1 MGGTSEKLAEGSFND
16 PSLPVTTGVNTRMVV
31 IEKEGTPM
39 ASVTPGE
46 FLPAMPSTRLRI
58 RKAAVQRVADALG
71 KRAANAA
78 DTRGVQSFEELPE
91 HLRQLYGEVSSRLEG
106 VYDPASG
113 TVYLVA
119 DNLCGTA
126 RAAEVWMHEN
136 MVHHGLNGLLG
147 MDEKRRVLNRLWQG
161 MGGMGNA
168 EIASV
173 ANKYGVDPL
182 WDVKDRALVME
193 EYLARLAEKRAA
205 GKLSDQE
212 QTLWRR
218 FVEAVL
224 RAWHAL
230 VDAVTGRTGS
240 MKYENVDRLLSAL
253 DRYVFEGRPEGM
265 AEGGMVPAMASVDR
279 SGSDMEA
286 AHAAWAQ
293 VQRDAEEWGRQVDA
307 FHPHEG
313 TGGRQPR
320 LMAVCRTPD
329 VLQKLGA
336 PDLPMTMTADNL
348 GKVLSDKVDHG
359 LPKELVK
366 QLPQALAEPI
376 MVFESASQVDSFVV
390 LTELK
395 HEGRSVMAAVHLDT
409 EKQRV

>member
-1 MGGTSEKLAEGSFND
+1 
-16 PSLPVTTGVNTRMVV
+16 
-31 IEKEGTPM
+31 
-39 ASVTPGE
+39 
-46 FLPAMPSTRLRI
+46 
-58 RKAAVQRVADALG
+58 
-71 KRAANAA
+71 
-78 DTRGVQSFEELPE
+78 
-91 HLRQLYGEVSSRLEG
+91 
-106 VYDPASG
+106 
-113 TVYLVA
+113 
-119 DNLCGTA
+119 
-126 RAAEVWMHEN
+126 
-136 MVHHGLNGLLG
+136 
-147 MDEKRRVLNRLWQG
+147 
-161 MGGMGNA
+161 
-168 EIASV
+168 
-173 ANKYGVDPL
+173 
-182 WDVKDRALVME
+182 
-193 EYLARLAEKRAA
+193 
-205 GKLSDQE
+205 
-212 QTLWRR
+212 
-218 FVEAVL
+218 
-224 RAWHAL
+224 
-230 VDAVTGRTGS
+230 

-376 MVFESASQVDSFVV
+376 MVFESASQADSFVV

-409 EKQRV
+409 EKQRVRVNDIASAYKRSNETWYARQIEEGRLLYQDKKKSLAWARTNRLQLPRVRKLPSRLSGKRVLTEEDIVKPIAPDNKPLASLAGHQRCPRHHRHECRGCHEPCPERSVDWKHLWKIRRRDAHAADFHVAALGGEAVPRLQGRVRPSGQAAG

>member
-1 MGGTSEKLAEGSFND
+1 
-16 PSLPVTTGVNTRMVV
+16 
-31 IEKEGTPM
+31 
-39 ASVTPGE
+39 
-46 FLPAMPSTRLRI
+46 
-58 RKAAVQRVADALG
+58 
-71 KRAANAA
+71 
-78 DTRGVQSFEELPE
+78 
-91 HLRQLYGEVSSRLEG
+91 
-106 VYDPASG
+106 
-113 TVYLVA
+113 
-119 DNLCGTA
+119 
-126 RAAEVWMHEN
+126 
-136 MVHHGLNGLLG
+136 
-147 MDEKRRVLNRLWQG
+147 
-161 MGGMGNA
+161 
-168 EIASV
+168 
-173 ANKYGVDPL
+173 
-182 WDVKDRALVME
+182 
-193 EYLARLAEKRAA
+193 
-205 GKLSDQE
+205 
-212 QTLWRR
+212 
-218 FVEAVL
+218 
-224 RAWHAL
+224 
-230 VDAVTGRTGS
+230 
-240 MKYENVDRLLSAL
+240 
-253 DRYVFEGRPEGM
+253 M

-376 MVFESASQVDSFVV
+376 MVFESASQADSFVV

-409 EKQRV
+409 EKQRVRVNDIASAYKRSNETWYARQIEEGRLLYQDKKKSLAWARTNRLQLPRVRKLPSRLSGKRVLTEEDIVKPIAPDNKPLASLRDIKDVRDITGMSAEDAMNLAKNDPWIGSIFGKSDDVTLMQRIFMLPHWVAKRFPGFKAVYDRQVRRQDERAAERARSLPGNPFFVRREQAFRQGHGRVEKTGLG